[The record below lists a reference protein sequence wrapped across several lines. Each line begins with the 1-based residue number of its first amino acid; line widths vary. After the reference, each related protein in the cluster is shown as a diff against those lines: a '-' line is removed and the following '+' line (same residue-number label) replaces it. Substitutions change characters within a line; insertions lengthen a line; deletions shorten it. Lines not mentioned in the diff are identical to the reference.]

1 MPHYQASQKY
11 NRKKIVVSGLSEKI
25 KTFHLFILLFKS
37 LAVAMFIYLN
47 AGSFIP
53 GENCT

>member
-11 NRKKIVVSGLSEKI
+11 NRKKIAISRLSEKI
-25 KTFHLFILLFKS
+25 KTFQFCILLFKS

-53 GENCT
+53 GEN